1 VARGPDEDVHRAV
14 TAARLLVLTPF
25 PPRLDATHGGSRAIA
40 ELVERLARRRP
51 VAILSIRS
59 AGDPPIDP
67 RLAAACALAREVPRP
82 PEGEGLRGRG
92 ADLRVAASL
101 LGGTPMWV
109 SRWRL
114 PAFVQAV
121 REIGRDYDP
130 AIVQA
135 EYHLM
140 GQYLDAAGSGP
151 KKVLRQLEPG
161 AASADDRAERRRGPA
176 RLLGALD
183 RRAWRRYERR
193 VMASADVVVALTE
206 RDRRALAPLAGRT
219 PLVCIPLGVTL
230 PDRAADPIG
239 GEPASLLFVG
249 NYMHPPNADAAERL
263 VREIFPRVRARA
275 PAAVLRIVGPNPPPG
290 LGDHEGVEVTG
301 EVPDVRPYLDRA
313 SVVVAPLRLGGG
325 MRVKVAEALAAGKA
339 VVASGLA
346 AEGLGARDGDQLLLA
361 DSTDAVADA
370 AAALLLDPARR
381 AALGSRARSWA
392 AEHLAW
398 DAPAAAFERLYD
410 SLLGG

>member
-1 VARGPDEDVHRAV
+1 M

-59 AGDPPIDP
+59 AGDPPVDP
-67 RLAAACALAREVPRP
+67 GLAAACVLVREVPRP
-82 PEGEGLRGRG
+82 AEGEGLRGRG
-92 ADLRVAASL
+92 ADLRVAAGL

-114 PAFVQAV
+114 PAFAQAV
-121 REIGRDYDP
+121 RELERDFDP

-140 GQYLDAAGSGP
+140 AQYLDAAGRRA

-161 AASADDRAERRRGPA
+161 AASASDRAERRRGPA

-183 RRAWRRYERR
+183 HRAWRRYERR
-193 VMASADVVVALTE
+193 AMASADVVVALTE
-206 RDRRALAPLAGRT
+206 RDRSTLSPLAGGT
-219 PLVCIPLGVTL
+219 PVVCIPLGVPL

-239 GEPASLLFVG
+239 AEPASLLFVG
-249 NYMHPPNADAAERL
+249 NYMHPPNADAAEHL

-275 PAAVLRIVGPNPPPG
+275 PAAVLRIVGPNPPSG

-339 VVASGLA
+339 VVASALA

-381 AALGSRARSWA
+381 AALGSRARAWA
-392 AEHLAW
+392 AAHLAW

-410 SLLGG
+410 SLLDA